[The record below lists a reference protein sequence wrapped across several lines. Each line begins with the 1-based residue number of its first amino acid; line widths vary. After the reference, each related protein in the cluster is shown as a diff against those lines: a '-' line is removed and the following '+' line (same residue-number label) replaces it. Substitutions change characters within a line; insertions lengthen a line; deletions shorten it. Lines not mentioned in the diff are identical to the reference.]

1 MSDIIIASLIAV
13 AVAEVAVLMALIEAQ
28 RKRLR
33 RGRE

>member
-1 MSDIIIASLIAV
+1 MSDMIIASLIAFS
-13 AVAEVAVLMALIEAQ
+13 VAEVAVLLALIEAQ

>member
-1 MSDIIIASLIAV
+1 MSDIIVASLIAV
-13 AVAEVAVLMALIEAQ
+13 AVAEVAVLLTLIEVQ